1 MKLSTKPDTRLEILN
16 ESLEMVI
23 EIKEDSIP
31 TVRTCPGKPK
41 PDRHMVLGVVQSL
54 SMAVEERD
62 EESVAFVEPRMVQLH
77 TGEEIVRIDAPLV
90 MMKSSLGKLGALA
103 LVDPKS
109 ARGLARGAV
118 RYFTGTVRLDIP

>member
-1 MKLSTKPDTRLEILN
+1 MKLSTETDTNLEILH

-31 TVRTCPGKPK
+31 VVRTCPGKPK

-54 SMAVEERD
+54 SVAVEERD
-62 EESVAFVEPRMVQLH
+62 EESVAFVERRSVRLH
-77 TGEEIVRIDAPLV
+77 AGENIVRIDAPLV

-103 LVDPKS
+103 FVDPKT